1 MTCCRYGYLV
11 RLEFFFYI
19 NLSAYLSRYRW
30 TNYSSAGISTG
41 ATDTCNFDENKNR
54 RSLASASYVHHASH
68 HFPSGIYP
76 FCPCPLRTI
85 QHSKIMKKKNER
97 KKDTYDFNLI
107 VQAHSLAIL
116 SPRNTSLLLGL
127 VLLLVVG
134 PNVAQVG
141 GAAGDVV
148 IGRTGVEA
156 DSVDRLT
163 LANVHTLF
171 YLLSFFLSFLSFL
184 GMGE

>member
-1 MTCCRYGYLV
+1 
-11 RLEFFFYI
+11 
-19 NLSAYLSRYRW
+19 
-30 TNYSSAGISTG
+30 
-41 ATDTCNFDENKNR
+41 
-54 RSLASASYVHHASH
+54 
-68 HFPSGIYP
+68 
-76 FCPCPLRTI
+76 
-85 QHSKIMKKKNER
+85 MKKKNER